1 MPRPYPS
8 RGRIHRSP
16 ARRRP
21 VARPAAAAGLAGLV
35 LAGLGA
41 LPAAAGPSPQ
51 RTVRIRVASAGQ
63 PNGASAD
70 PQISADG
77 RFVAF
82 ETEAT
87 NLGSADANGHVRDIY
102 LYDAKTAAIR
112 LLSAPADGSGA
123 DGPSS
128 RPAISADGSVVAFY
142 SLATN
147 LVPRASNVVPGA
159 APHGDVYAWSSAG
172 GLQQVSQTSTQ
183 VPADG
188 DSAEPDVS
196 GDGRLVAF
204 SSTADDLLN
213 GHPAGQRDVY
223 VRDLSSGQTTLVSAT
238 PDGSP
243 ADGDSSAPAISPDGG
258 YVAFSTTATNLVPGT
273 TTHGPQVV
281 VRDLAAGTNEL
292 ASVNGAGAPASGGA
306 TSGPPL
312 VSDVSAGGRYVA
324 FASPATNLVGHDTNH
339 HVDVFVRDRVAK
351 RTLRASLATTD
362 QQADGDSL
370 SPSISADGR
379 YVTFLSGAPNLTPGQ
394 PPGENVYVRDVVRHT
409 TVMVEAASNGHPRS
423 RERTPAISQRGST
436 ADDGSASVFVSSA
449 QNLVTGKT
457 SSLPDVFLRHMTP
470 APISLASSRAGLQ
483 SGHVVITFISVDR
496 QAGPLLCRLDH
507 RARAI
512 CPIGG
517 IVLPLLAPGKHLLT
531 AYAGGPG
538 SVYASRPTRVHIVIR
553 RGGRA
558 QVKVTNP
565 GAALGLG

>member
-1 MPRPYPS
+1 MPRPHPS
-8 RGRIHRSP
+8 RGRIARSP
-16 ARRRP
+16 ARPR
-21 VARPAAAAGLAGLV
+21 AAAAAAAGLALLV
-35 LAGLGA
+35 LGA
-41 LPAAAGPSPQ
+41 LPASAGPSPQ

-63 PNGASAD
+63 PNGASAN
-70 PQISADG
+70 PQISGDG

-112 LLSAPADGSGA
+112 LLSAPADRSGA

-172 GLQQVSQTSTQ
+172 GLQQVSLTSTQ

-204 SSTADDLLN
+204 SSTADDLMN
-213 GHPAGQRDVY
+213 GHPAGQREIY

-243 ADGDSSAPAISPDGG
+243 ADGDSSAPAVSPDGG
-258 YVAFSTTATNLVPGT
+258 FVTFSTTATNLVPGT
-273 TTHGPQVV
+273 TTHGNQVV
-281 VRDLAAGTNEL
+281 IRDLTAGTNEL
-292 ASVNGAGAPASGGA
+292 ASVNGAGAPATGGPG
-306 TSGPPL
+306 SGPPL

-324 FASPATNLVGHDTNH
+324 FASPATNLVRHDTNRR
-339 HVDVFVRDRVAK
+339 VDIFVRDRTAK
-351 RTLRASLATTD
+351 RTLRVSLATTD
-362 QQADGDSL
+362 QQADGDSQ
-370 SPSISADGR
+370 SPSISANGR
-379 YVTFLSGAPNLTPGQ
+379 YVTFISRAPNLTPDQ
-394 PPGENVYVRDVVRHT
+394 PSGANTYIRDVVRHT
-409 TVMVEAASNGHPRS
+409 TVLAEAASSGHPRS
-423 RERTPAISQRGST
+423 RERTAVIAQRGST
-436 ADDGSASVFVSSA
+436 ADDGSAAVFVSSA

-457 SSLPDVFLRHMTP
+457 SALPDVFLRHLIP
-470 APISLASSRAGLQ
+470 APISLASSQAGLQ
-483 SGHVVITFISVDR
+483 NGHVVITFVSVDR

-517 IVLPLLAPGKHLLT
+517 IVLPLLAPGKHVLT

-558 QVKVTNP
+558 RVKVTNP